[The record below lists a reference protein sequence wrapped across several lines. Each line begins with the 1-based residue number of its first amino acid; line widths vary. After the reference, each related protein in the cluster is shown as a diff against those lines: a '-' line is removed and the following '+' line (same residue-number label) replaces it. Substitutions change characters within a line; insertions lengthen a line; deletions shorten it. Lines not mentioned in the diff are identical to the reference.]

1 MVRRK
6 NCDPLPTQGSSHN
19 QNDHKF
25 TSGTAMPVPASPAKD
40 DSAADL
46 RSPREHAGHETARML
61 KTLIGNI
68 DGMVYRCHNDSE
80 WTMEFVS
87 DGCLE
92 VTGYGPDDLLFNN
105 TISYE
110 QMTHP
115 EDRMR
120 VRSNI
125 NAALAQKCR
134 FDVEYRIISR
144 AGTERW
150 VWERG
155 TGLYSPDGRVLAVEG
170 IVQDISSREST
181 YRALR
186 NAERRYRSLFDNA
199 IEGIFRTSPDGRYL
213 DSNPALARIYG
224 FDSPQ
229 ELMNSLSDIGSQLY
243 VDPSRRQSF
252 IDTVTRDGSV
262 SGFESQVRRCD
273 GRLIWISENARAV
286 HDESGRL
293 VCFEGTVEDVT
304 ELREYKERIERQAR
318 LDDLTGLANRSLLR
332 ERLQEAVRIASHDD
346 SRFALVFVDLDRFKY
361 INDSLGHHA
370 GDELLCVMAE
380 RLVACAPAATTVA
393 RVGGDEFVLLVPGAD
408 ENMARLLTR
417 NILKATSDVWHFK
430 GGEFRVNASVG
441 VALFPEH
448 GRDPDTLLKNAD
460 AAMYLAKDQGRS
472 TLRFFSAE
480 LSQQMTERLDA
491 EQRLREAIQRDQ
503 LLLHFQPRTHL
514 ASGRM
519 TGTEALVRWQAPGG
533 QLVYPANFI
542 SIAEETGLIV
552 DIGRYVLRAACSQAR
567 RWVDAGHRSL
577 VVSVNASPCEL
588 QQERYADRVLE
599 ALKEFDLPPDCLEI
613 EITESM
619 VVQDAPRLIRML
631 NRLRDLGVQIA
642 IDDFG
647 TGYSNLRYLQRFP
660 AQRLKIDRSFI
671 SEITQN
677 AEDAAIVR
685 AIITLGHSLD
695 MLVVAEGVE
704 TQAQLALLGDLGCDE
719 VQGFLLGRPVP
730 AAALETQLASL
741 R

>member
-1 MVRRK
+1 MEGR
-6 NCDPLPTQGSSHN
+6 
-19 QNDHKF
+19 
-25 TSGTAMPVPASPAKD
+25 
-40 DSAADL
+40 
-46 RSPREHAGHETARML
+46 ETARML

-68 DGMVYRCHNDSE
+68 DGMVYRCHNDSQ

-87 DGCLE
+87 EGCLE
-92 VTGYGPDDLLFNN
+92 ITGYGPDDLLLNQ

-110 QMTHP
+110 QLTHP
-115 EDRMR
+115 EDRLR
-120 VRSNI
+120 VRGSI
-125 NAALAQKCR
+125 NAALAQGRR

-144 AGTERW
+144 GGAERW

-155 TGLYSPDGRVLAVEG
+155 TGLYAADGRVMAVEG

-213 DSNPALARIYG
+213 DANPALARIYG
-224 FDSPQ
+224 FESPLQ
-229 ELMNSLSDIGSQLY
+229 LMNSLSDIGSQLY
-243 VDPSRRQSF
+243 VDPARRHAF
-252 IDTVTRDGSV
+252 IETVTRSGSV

-286 HDESGRL
+286 HDDSGRL
-293 VCFEGTVEDVT
+293 VCYEGTVEDVT

-318 LDDLTGLANRSLLR
+318 QDDLTGLANRALLR
-332 ERLQEAVRIASHDD
+332 ERLQEAVRTASGE

-380 RLVACAPAATTVA
+380 RLTACSPRGSTVA
-393 RVGGDEFVLLVPGAD
+393 RVGGDEFVLLVPDAD
-408 ENMARLLTR
+408 EAAARDLTR
-417 NILKATSDVWHFK
+417 AILKATSDTWHFK
-430 GGEFRVNASVG
+430 GGEFRVNGSVG
-441 VALFPEH
+441 VALFPDH

-460 AAMYLAKDQGRS
+460 AAMYLAKEQGRS

-480 LSQQMTERLDA
+480 LSQQMTERLEA
-491 EQRLREAIQRDQ
+491 EQRLREAIRRDQ
-503 LLLHFQPRTHL
+503 LLLHYQPRTHL
-514 ASGRM
+514 GTGRM
-519 TGTEALVRWQAPGG
+519 TGAEALVRWQAPGG
-533 QLVYPANFI
+533 ELVSPVSFI

-552 DIGRYVLRAACSQAR
+552 DIGRYVLRAACAQAR

-599 ALKEFDLPPDCLEI
+599 ALGEFGLPPDCLEI

-671 SEITQN
+671 SEVTQN

-704 TQAQLALLGDLGCDE
+704 SQAQLALLRELGCDE

-730 AAALETQLASL
+730 ATELETRLAGL

>member
-1 MVRRK
+1 M
-6 NCDPLPTQGSSHN
+6 S
-19 QNDHKF
+19 
-25 TSGTAMPVPASPAKD
+25 VPAIPVTELLQDTASVD
-40 DSAADL
+40 RDSDA
-46 RSPREHAGHETARML
+46 RETARML
-61 KTLIGNI
+61 QTLIANI
-68 DGMVYRCHNDSE
+68 DGMVYRCQNDAQ
-80 WTMEFVS
+80 WTIEFVS
-87 DGCLE
+87 DGCLA
-92 VTGYGPDDLLFNN
+92 VTGYRPEDLLLNN
-105 TISYE
+105 TLSYE
-110 QMTHP
+110 QLTHP

-120 VRSNI
+120 VRASI
-125 NAALAQKCR
+125 NAALAQRRR

-144 AGTERW
+144 GGGERW

-155 TGLYSPDGRVLAVEG
+155 TGLYGADGRVLAVEG
-170 IVQDISSREST
+170 IVQDISVREST

-213 DSNPALARIYG
+213 DANPALARIYG
-224 FDSPQ
+224 FDSPL
-229 ELMNSLSDIGSQLY
+229 ELMNTLSDIGSQLY
-243 VDPSRRQSF
+243 VDPAQRPIF
-252 IDTVTRDGSV
+252 IDTMRRLGSV
-262 SGFESQVRRCD
+262 SGFESQVRRRD

-286 HDESGRL
+286 HDDSGRL
-293 VCFEGTVEDVT
+293 VCYEGTVEDVT

-332 ERLQEAVRIASHDD
+332 ERLHEAVRNSNEDD

-370 GDELLCVMAE
+370 GDELLCVMAQ
-380 RLVACAPAATTVA
+380 RLSACAPPGTTVA

-408 ENMARLLTR
+408 QAAAAALTR
-417 NILKATSDVWHFK
+417 RILRATGEVWHFK
-430 GGEFRVNASVG
+430 GGDFRVNGSVG
-441 VALFPEH
+441 VALFPDH

-480 LSQQMTERLDA
+480 LSQQMTERLEA
-491 EQRLREAIQRDQ
+491 EQRLREAIRREH
-503 LLLHFQPRTHL
+503 LLLHYQPRTHL
-514 ASGRM
+514 ATGLI

-533 QLVYPANFI
+533 QLVHPGSFI

-552 DIGRYVLRAACSQAR
+552 DIGRYVLRAACAQAR
-567 RWVDAGHRSL
+567 AWLDAGHRSL

-588 QQERYADRVLE
+588 QQERYADRVVE
-599 ALKEFDLPPDCLEI
+599 ALREFELPPECLEI

-671 SEITQN
+671 AEITQN
-677 AEDAAIVR
+677 QEDAAIVR
-685 AIITLGHSLD
+685 AIITLGHSLN

-704 TQAQLALLGDLGCDE
+704 TQAQLELLRGLGCDE
-719 VQGFLLGRPVP
+719 VQGFLLSPPLP
-730 AAALETQLASL
+730 AAQLEARLAAL

>member
-1 MVRRK
+1 M
-6 NCDPLPTQGSSHN
+6 S
-19 QNDHKF
+19 
-25 TSGTAMPVPASPAKD
+25 VPAAPA
-40 DSAADL
+40 SIEAF
-46 RSPREHAGHETARML
+46 HATERRARDPEGHETARML

-68 DGMVYRCHNDSE
+68 DGMVYRCHNDSQ

-92 VTGYGPDDLLFNN
+92 ITGYSPEDLLFNR

-110 QMTHP
+110 QLTHP
-115 EDRMR
+115 EDRLR
-120 VRSNI
+120 VRGSV
-125 NAALAQKCR
+125 NAALAQGRR

-144 AGTERW
+144 GGTERW

-155 TGLYSPDGRVLAVEG
+155 TGLYGPDGRVLAVEG
-170 IVQDISSREST
+170 IVQDISSREAT

-199 IEGIFRTSPDGRYL
+199 IEGIFRTSRDGRYL
-213 DSNPALARIYG
+213 DANPALARIYG
-224 FDSPQ
+224 FETPAQ
-229 ELMNSLSDIGSQLY
+229 LMNSLSDISSQLY
-243 VDPSRRQSF
+243 VEPARRQEF
-252 IDTVTRDGSV
+252 IDTVTRNGSV
-262 SGFESQVRRCD
+262 SGFESQVRRRD

-286 HDESGRL
+286 HDDSGRL
-293 VCFEGTVEDVT
+293 VCYEGTVEDVT

-318 LDDLTGLANRSLLR
+318 LDDLTGLANRALLR
-332 ERLQEAVRIASHDD
+332 ERLQEAVRAAGSDT
-346 SRFALVFVDLDRFKY
+346 RFALVFVDLDRFKY

-380 RLVACAPAATTVA
+380 RLSACAPPGTTVA
-393 RVGGDEFVLLVPGAD
+393 RVGGDEFVLLVPDAD
-408 ENMARLLTR
+408 EAAVRQLTR
-417 NILKATSDVWHFK
+417 AILKATSEIWHFK
-430 GGEFRVNASVG
+430 GAEFRVNGSVG
-441 VALFPEH
+441 VALFPDH

-480 LSQQMTERLDA
+480 LSQQMTERLEA
-491 EQRLREAIQRDQ
+491 EQRLREAIRRKQ

-533 QLVYPANFI
+533 ELVHPASFI

-552 DIGRYVLRAACSQAR
+552 DIGRYVLHAACAQAR
-567 RWVDAGHRSL
+567 RWLDSGLHSL
-577 VVSVNASPCEL
+577 VVSINASPREL
-588 QQERYADRVLE
+588 QQERYADHVLE
-599 ALKEFDLPPDCLEI
+599 ALREFELPPACLEI

-631 NRLRDLGVQIA
+631 NRLRNLGVQIA

-671 SEITQN
+671 ADVTQN
-677 AEDAAIVR
+677 PEDAAIVR

-704 TQAQLALLGDLGCDE
+704 TEAQLALLRELGCDE
-719 VQGFLLGRPVP
+719 VQGFLLGRPVS
-730 AAALETQLASL
+730 AAQLEPQLAHL

>member
-1 MVRRK
+1 
-6 NCDPLPTQGSSHN
+6 
-19 QNDHKF
+19 
-25 TSGTAMPVPASPAKD
+25 
-40 DSAADL
+40 
-46 RSPREHAGHETARML
+46 ML
-61 KTLIGNI
+61 KTLIANI
-68 DGMVYRCHNDSE
+68 DGMVYRCHHDSQ

-87 DGCLE
+87 DGCLAL
-92 VTGYGPDDLLFNN
+92 TGYAPEDLLLNS

-110 QMTHP
+110 KLTHP

-120 VRSNI
+120 VRGSV
-125 NAALAQKCR
+125 NAALAQGHR
-134 FDVEYRIISR
+134 FDVEYRIITR
-144 AGTERW
+144 GGAERH

-155 TGLYSPDGRVLAVEG
+155 IGLYTADGRVIAVEG
-170 IVQDISSREST
+170 IVQDISVRESA

-186 NAERRYRSLFDNA
+186 DAERRYHSLFDNA

-213 DSNPALARIYG
+213 DANPALARIYG
-224 FDSPQ
+224 FETPL
-229 ELMNSLSDIGSQLY
+229 ELMNRLSDIGSQLY
-243 VDPSRRQSF
+243 VDPSRRQEF
-252 IDTVTRDGSV
+252 IETIARQRSV
-262 SGFESQVRRCD
+262 SGFESQVRRSD

-286 HDESGRL
+286 YDDTGRL

-318 LDDLTGLANRSLLR
+318 RDDLTGLANRSLLR
-332 ERLQEAVRIASHDD
+332 ERLQDAVRTSGREDT
-346 SRFALVFVDLDRFKY
+346 RFALVFVDLDRFKY

-380 RLVACAPAATTVA
+380 RLAACAPPQTTVA

-408 ENMARLLTR
+408 ETAARALTR
-417 NILKATSDVWHFK
+417 SILKASSEIWHFK
-430 GGEFRVNASVG
+430 GGEYRVNASVG
-441 VALFPEH
+441 VALFPDH

-480 LSQQMTERLDA
+480 LSQHMAERLEA
-491 EQRLREAIQRDQ
+491 EQRLREAISRDQ

-514 ASGRM
+514 ATGRI
-519 TGTEALVRWQAPGG
+519 TGAEALVRWQAPGKP
-533 QLVYPANFI
+533 LVLPGSFI

-552 DIGRYVLRAACSQAR
+552 DIGRYVLRAACAQAR
-567 RWVDAGHRSL
+567 AWLDAGHVSL

-599 ALKEFDLPPDCLEI
+599 ALKEFNLPPGCLEI

-671 SEITQN
+671 ADITHNQ
-677 AEDAAIVR
+677 EDAAIVR
-685 AIITLGHSLD
+685 AIITLGHSLE

-704 TQAQLALLGDLGCDE
+704 TIAQLELLRELGCDE
-719 VQGFLLGRPVP
+719 VQGFLLSPPLP
-730 AAALETQLASL
+730 AAQLEAVLDLHTLVS
-741 R
+741 

>member
-1 MVRRK
+1 
-6 NCDPLPTQGSSHN
+6 
-19 QNDHKF
+19 
-25 TSGTAMPVPASPAKD
+25 
-40 DSAADL
+40 
-46 RSPREHAGHETARML
+46 ML
-61 KTLIGNI
+61 KTLIANI
-68 DGMVYRCHNDSE
+68 DGMVYRCHHDSQ

-87 DGCLE
+87 DGCLAL
-92 VTGYGPDDLLFNN
+92 TGYAPEDLLLNS

-110 QMTHP
+110 KLTHP
-115 EDRMR
+115 EDRTR
-120 VRSNI
+120 VRGSV
-125 NAALAQKCR
+125 NAALAQGHR
-134 FDVEYRIISR
+134 FDVEYRIITR
-144 AGTERW
+144 GGAERR

-155 TGLYSPDGRVLAVEG
+155 IGLYTADGRVIAVEG
-170 IVQDISSREST
+170 IVQDISVRESA

-186 NAERRYRSLFDNA
+186 DAERRYHSLFDNA

-213 DSNPALARIYG
+213 DANPALARIYG
-224 FDSPQ
+224 FETPL
-229 ELMNSLSDIGSQLY
+229 ELMNRLSDIGSQLY
-243 VDPSRRQSF
+243 VDPSRRQEF
-252 IDTVTRDGSV
+252 IETIARQRSV
-262 SGFESQVRRCD
+262 SGFESQVRRSD

-286 HDESGRL
+286 YDDTGRL

-318 LDDLTGLANRSLLR
+318 RDDLTGLANRSLLR
-332 ERLQEAVRIASHDD
+332 ERLQDAVRTSGREDT
-346 SRFALVFVDLDRFKY
+346 RFALVFVDLDRFKY

-380 RLVACAPAATTVA
+380 RLAACAPPQTTVA

-408 ENMARLLTR
+408 ETAARALTR
-417 NILKATSDVWHFK
+417 SILKASSEIWHFK
-430 GGEFRVNASVG
+430 GGEYRVNASVG
-441 VALFPEH
+441 VALFPDH
-448 GRDPDTLLKNAD
+448 GRDPDTLLENAD

-480 LSQQMTERLDA
+480 LSQHMVERLEA
-491 EQRLREAIQRDQ
+491 EQRLREAISRDQ

-514 ASGRM
+514 ATGRI
-519 TGTEALVRWQAPGG
+519 TGAEALVRWQAPGKP
-533 QLVYPANFI
+533 LVLPGSFI

-552 DIGRYVLRAACSQAR
+552 DIGRYVLRAACAQAR
-567 RWVDAGHRSL
+567 AWLDAGHVSL

-599 ALKEFDLPPDCLEI
+599 ALKEFNLPPGCLEI

-671 SEITQN
+671 ADITHNQ
-677 AEDAAIVR
+677 EDAAIVR
-685 AIITLGHSLD
+685 AIITLGHSLE

-704 TQAQLALLGDLGCDE
+704 TIAQLELLRELGCDE
-719 VQGFLLGRPVP
+719 VQGFLLSPPLP
-730 AAALETQLASL
+730 AAQLEAVLDLHTLVS
-741 R
+741 